1 MDSHDALWAFA
12 IPAKRHPPTEAN
24 DRILSVLG
32 VTNTRKQRRSMK
44 VTQEKLPASQIGLEI
59 EITPEITKQT
69 YEQVI
74 KNLASTANI
83 PGFRKGKVPRQIL
96 LQRLGTTRIK
106 AAALE
111 ELIQDGIEK
120 AVKQEEIPA
129 IGQPQLRSSFDE
141 LINNYEPG
149 KPLTFSAAVDVEPE
163 INIAQYTGL
172 QAKAEEIKYDPARV
186 DEALDQERQQMG
198 TLIPVEGRAAQI
210 GDVAVVDFKGV
221 LAKAEGEDESAEPTP
236 IPGGEA
242 TDFQV
247 ELYED
252 KFIPGFI
259 SGIVGMNP
267 GETKEISAQFPDPYA
282 NEELA
287 GKPAVFT
294 VTLNELKEKELPEL
308 DDDFAQEVSDFE
320 TLAELRASLEE
331 RYQKEAEQKTKTNKQ
346 EALLAE
352 LLKHVEI
359 DLPTTLIEQEVD
371 AMLTQTAIRLSQQ
384 GLDVRKLFTQDIIP
398 QLRARSRDEA
408 IERLKRSL
416 ALREVSKRESIQ
428 VTEDEIKAR
437 VTELLQEYP
446 DEDVDADRLRS
457 VVENELTTEK
467 IIDWLLENSSVEL
480 VLEGSLSTPAEEE
493 ATPAEPEAESA
504 TVEVVAETVEGE

>member
-1 MDSHDALWAFA
+1 
-12 IPAKRHPPTEAN
+12 
-24 DRILSVLG
+24 
-32 VTNTRKQRRSMK
+32 MK

-83 PGFRKGKVPRQIL
+83 PGFRKGKVPRPIL

-111 ELIQDGIEK
+111 ELIQDGIEQ
-120 AVKQEEIPA
+120 AVKQESIQA
-129 IGQPQLRSSFDE
+129 IGQPQLRSSFED

-163 INIAQYTGL
+163 VNLVQYTDL
-172 QAKAEEIKYDPARV
+172 QAKAEEIKYDPEQV
-186 DEALDQERQQMG
+186 DNTLDKQRQELA

-221 LAKAEGEDESAEPTP
+221 FAKAEGEEETGEPEA
-236 IPGGEA
+236 IPGAEA
-242 TDFQV
+242 TDFQL
-247 ELYED
+247 ELQED
-252 KFIPGFI
+252 KFIPGFV

-282 NEELA
+282 NEDLA
-287 GKPAVFT
+287 GKAATFT
-294 VTLNELKEKELPEL
+294 VTVKELKEKELPEL
-308 DDDFAQEVSDFE
+308 NDDFAQEVSDFE
-320 TLAELRASLEE
+320 TLEELRTSLVE
-331 RYQKEAEQKTKTNKQ
+331 RYQKEADEKTKSNKQ
-346 EALLAE
+346 EALLTE

-359 DLPTTLIEQEVD
+359 ELPATLIEKEVD

-398 QLRARSRDEA
+398 QLRERSRQEA
-408 IERLKRSL
+408 IDRLKRSL
-416 ALREVSKRESIQ
+416 SLREVGKRESIEL
-428 VTEDEIKAR
+428 TPEEITAR
-437 VTELLQEYP
+437 VTELLQQYP
-446 DEDVDADRLRS
+446 DEKDIDEERLRS
-457 VVENELTTEK
+457 MVENELLTEK
-467 IIDWLLENSSVEL
+467 IIDWLLEHSSVEL
-480 VLEGSLSTPAEEE
+480 VPEGSLASAEETE
-493 ATPAEPEAESA
+493 ATQSDADTNAPETEESSEPSTETAPES
-504 TVEVVAETVEGE
+504 